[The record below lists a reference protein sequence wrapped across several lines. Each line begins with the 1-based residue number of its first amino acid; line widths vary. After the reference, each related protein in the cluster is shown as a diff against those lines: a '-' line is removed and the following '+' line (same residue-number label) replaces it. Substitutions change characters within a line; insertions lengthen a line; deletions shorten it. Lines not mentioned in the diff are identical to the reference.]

1 MPPVIQARGGNVGMP
16 EPLLYLRNVRVM
28 CERIRSRSSSQGMH
42 AEAMYIGIDANYSAI
57 ALHNPLVHGIWMQ
70 MLRQSLGDI
79 VLPRSKKRAAQI
91 VLVLSCNVLRFRAPP
106 LTGHAILGAAVVIA
120 RGAPPLSVCL
130 NNSVSGFVM
139 SVSEFP

>member
-1 MPPVIQARGGNVGMP
+1 MPQPLLHFGNVGI
-16 EPLLYLRNVRVM
+16 M
-28 CERIRSRSSSQGMH
+28 CEGIGRRGGTQGMH
-42 AEAMYIGIDANYSAI
+42 AEAVHVCIDAHHGPV
-57 ALHNPLVHGIWMQ
+57 ALHNPLVHRIWVQ
-70 MLRQSLGDI
+70 VLRQRLGDI

>member
-1 MPPVIQARGGNVGMP
+1 MPQ
-16 EPLLYLRNVRVM
+16 PLLHLGNVRVM
-28 CERIRSRSSSQGMH
+28 RQGIGGGSGTQRMH
-42 AEAMYIGIDANYSAI
+42 AEAMHLGVDPDHGSI
-57 ALHNPLVHGIWMQ
+57 ALYYPLVHRIRMQ
-70 MLRQSLGDI
+70 VLRQRLGDI

-139 SVSEFP
+139 SVPEFP

>member
-1 MPPVIQARGGNVGMP
+1 
-16 EPLLYLRNVRVM
+16 
-28 CERIRSRSSSQGMH
+28 MH
-42 AEAMYIGIDANYSAI
+42 AEAMDLRIDPDHGSI
-57 ALHNPLVHGIWMQ
+57 ALYDPLVHRIRMQ
-70 MLRQSLGDI
+70 VLRQRLGDI

-139 SVSEFP
+139 LVPEFP